1 MRLADKTFIITGAAQ
16 GIGAACATLFAAEGA
31 RVVLADIVD
40 DAGEALASRI
50 AASGGQAMYRHCDVS
65 SSESIAA
72 LLAATLETYGDVDG
86 CVCAAGIAPNTPLL
100 DVSEQEISK
109 TLAVNLVG
117 PFLLGQAVARH
128 LVARGKT
135 GSIVNIT
142 STSAYQSGPGQVSYC
157 ASKAGLGGV
166 TRTMAVALAPHKI
179 RVNAV
184 APGPTKTTMMEE
196 VMAKNPDAIKPI
208 RARTPLGLAE
218 PAEIAAAVLF
228 LASDEASFITGETL
242 AVDGGRLVLNYTVAV
257 D

>member
-1 MRLADKTFIITGAAQ
+1 MRLSGKTFIVTGAAQ
-16 GIGAACATLFAAEGA
+16 GIGTACAARFAAEGA
-31 RVVLADIVD
+31 NVVLADIVD
-40 DAGEALASRI
+40 DAGTALASDI
-50 AASGGQAMYRHCDVS
+50 EAQGGRARYLHCDVASLS
-65 SSESIAA
+65 SIEA
-72 LLAATLETYGDVDG
+72 LLAETLTLYGDVDG

-100 DVSEQEISK
+100 DVSEQELSK

-128 LVARGKT
+128 LVSRDKP

-142 STSAYQSGPGQVSYC
+142 STRAFQSGPGQVSYC

-166 TRTMAVALAPHKI
+166 TRTMAVALAPHRI

-184 APGPTKTTMMEE
+184 APGPTKTTMMKD
-196 VMAKNPDAIKPI
+196 VMAVNPDAIKPI
-208 RARTPLGLAE
+208 LARTPLGLAE
-218 PAEIAAAVLF
+218 PEEIATAVLF

-242 AVDGGRLVLNYTVAV
+242 AVDGGRLVLNYTVPV